1 MYWYKT
7 SCIHFI
13 AYLSSTNS
21 KSKKNKIDI
30 RFVHEETFFK
40 QNVLIKKIYKSNIKQ
55 KRSKVS

>member
-40 QNVLIKKIYKSNIKQ
+40 QNVSIKKIQIKYQ
-55 KRSKVS
+55 TKTF

>member
-13 AYLSSTNS
+13 AHLSSTNS

-40 QNVLIKKIYKSNIKQ
+40 QNVLIKKYTNQISNKNVL
-55 KRSKVS
+55 K